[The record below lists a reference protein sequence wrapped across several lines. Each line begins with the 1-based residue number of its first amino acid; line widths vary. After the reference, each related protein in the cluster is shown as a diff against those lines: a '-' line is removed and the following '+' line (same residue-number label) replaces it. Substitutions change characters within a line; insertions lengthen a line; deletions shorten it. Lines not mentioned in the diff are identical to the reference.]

1 MIFLLNFHYLLIA
14 FHFYCRYKFPRPLML
29 TLILLLSCV
38 GHILIAFGVNQGL
51 YVASV
56 IIGFCFGAQ
65 WPLLFAI
72 ISEIF
77 GLKYYSTLYNF
88 GAVAS
93 PIGSYILNVRIAGRM
108 YDKEA
113 RKQRKPG
120 TSSKDLT
127 CLGVQCFKESFII
140 ITIVTFIGAV
150 VSLVLVWRT
159 RNFYKGDI
167 YARFR
172 DGVPV
177 QANKEVEAVSTGS
190 DKVPVEHDKTKEK
203 EGVNG
208 NNNTDNNN

>member
-1 MIFLLNFHYLLIA
+1 
-14 FHFYCRYKFPRPLML
+14 ML

-38 GHILIAFGVNQGL
+38 GHILIAFGVHQSL

-65 WPLLFAI
+65 WPILFAI

-113 RKQRKPG
+113 RKQNPPG
-120 TSSKDLT
+120 TKDLT

-177 QANKEVEAVSTGS
+177 QANKEVEAVSTSS
-190 DKVPVEHDKTKEK
+190 DKVPVEHERTKEK

-208 NNNTDNNN
+208 NNNGNNN